1 MARGSIGGIQTTI
14 TGSNSHHPT
23 AKSQLTMAISD
34 LIHSQG
40 LQFSLASDMMF
51 CKVLIL
57 AKNVST
63 NYQPPGSCNQVAGD
77 LLDLN
82 YQMYME

>member
-1 MARGSIGGIQTTI
+1 MI

-23 AKSQLTMAISD
+23 AESQLTMAISD

-63 NYQPPGSCNQVAGD
+63 NYWPPGHNQVAGD